1 MLNRLIGIEQKKL
14 DELSAQRVQFHEQL
28 QRKKY
33 HISQLATYQQAL
45 TANSGDSQ
53 VLHLQNMQSMR
64 NQVDG
69 LIDNQQFE
77 IDLHEA
83 DLLRQNTLI
92 SQKIGQ
98 VKGFETVLRRRESKA
113 QLAQDI
119 AEQFQNDELAIQV
132 FLRNRD

>member
-1 MLNRLIGIEQKKL
+1 MLNKLIVIEQKKL
-14 DELSAQRVQFHEQL
+14 DELAMQRIQFNEQL

-33 HISQLATYQQAL
+33 QVSQLAIYQQAL

-64 NQVDG
+64 NQLDG

-98 VKGFETVLRRRESKA
+98 VKGFETVIRRRESKA

-132 FLRNRD
+132 FFRHRD

>member
-1 MLNRLIGIEQKKL
+1 
-14 DELSAQRVQFHEQL
+14 
-28 QRKKY
+28 
-33 HISQLATYQQAL
+33 
-45 TANSGDSQ
+45 
-53 VLHLQNMQSMR
+53 MQSMR

-98 VKGFETVLRRRESKA
+98 VKGFESVLRRRESKA

>member
-53 VLHLQNMQSMR
+53 VLHLLNMQSLR

>member
-14 DELSAQRVQFHEQL
+14 DALSAQRVQFNEQL

-33 HISQLATYQQAL
+33 QISQLATYQQAL
-45 TANSGDSQ
+45 TANNGDSQ

-98 VKGFETVLRRRESKA
+98 VKGFESVLRRRESKA